1 MTVADR
7 TSKLLDKLQ
16 QVEAIGE
23 GARQAM
29 RKENVDLA
37 AHEEELLEE
46 VQRSALL
53 GFPVLILLTRLRFRY
68 RADAS
73 AADRHFIQGAA
84 ALVSSLAPQCDAIE
98 QANQLL
104 RAEKRFKEFEA
115 SVAQTN
121 DQYQRQVAM
130 AHFLCLACPHA
141 AAVVLPA
148 RAPVDGGET
157 A

>member
-1 MTVADR
+1 
-7 TSKLLDKLQ
+7 
-16 QVEAIGE
+16 
-23 GARQAM
+23 M

-53 GFPVLILLTRLRFRY
+53 GFPVLIISARLRFRY

-73 AADRHFIQGAA
+73 AADRHFIQGAV
-84 ALVSSLAPQCDAIE
+84 ALASSLAPQCDAIE

-121 DQYQRQVAM
+121 DQYQRQVAV
-130 AHFLCLACPHA
+130 APFLSSVWPALTLLPPSPPPSPHA